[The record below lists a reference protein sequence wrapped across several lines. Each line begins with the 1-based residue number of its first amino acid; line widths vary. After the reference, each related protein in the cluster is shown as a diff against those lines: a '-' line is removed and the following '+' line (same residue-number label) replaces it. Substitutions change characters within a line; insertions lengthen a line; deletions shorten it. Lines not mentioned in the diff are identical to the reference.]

1 MAAPLPEQIA
11 ADAMAGG
18 FAGIR
23 ELVAEH
29 RALTVAEHIA
39 VMAVNQATQ
48 DLVVAN
54 HNAAMAANQ
63 ATHGL
68 VVANHVVAMGAIAAN
83 HATAVANHA
92 VAMGAIGANHAT
104 SVANHATSVA
114 NHATSVANHNAAMD
128 VIAANQAAA
137 VANHATS
144 VANHAVAMGAIGAN
158 HATSVANHAVAMGA
172 IGANHA
178 TSVANQAVAMD
189 LIGANH
195 AAVMAAIAAI
205 GHVGPGHQGHCFDFV
220 SHCELVRATNSS
232 RIRVN
237 VNARVVPMPLAPVD
251 PLLPGVFA
259 VRPAPPVWR
268 ARGYTIHQFHRLT
281 NAQANVLIDAYA
293 LVPHGAGLPPKRNA
307 ILAHFG
313 FLQLA

>member
-158 HATSVANHAVAMGA
+158 HA
-172 IGANHA
+172 
-178 TSVANQAVAMD
+178 
-189 LIGANH
+189 
-195 AAVMAAIAAI
+195 AVMAAIAAI